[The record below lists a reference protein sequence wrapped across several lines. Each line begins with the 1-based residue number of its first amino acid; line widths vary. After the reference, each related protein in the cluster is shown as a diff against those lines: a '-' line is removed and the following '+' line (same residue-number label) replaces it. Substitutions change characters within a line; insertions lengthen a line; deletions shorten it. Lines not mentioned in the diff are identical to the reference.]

1 MRVALD
7 LGVLAHSRGG
17 VARYVRGLARGL
29 RTVLGDGGDRLTLV
43 DVPASHPGAAAP
55 EEADAV
61 LADPAYLRV
70 PLLRRVPIRRGW
82 ERASR
87 PARLQRLLDGVD
99 VYHHGGTQPCS
110 PESAVSVITL
120 FDTSGWEHPEWH
132 AESTLGYCAEE
143 LRMVRGGS
151 RLLAIS
157 AWAAGRAEQY
167 LGLPAGSVGVAQG
180 AADAMFTPGRPEA
193 GVLAGLGLS
202 DGGYLLHVGSFVPRK
217 NIPLL
222 LEAYR
227 EASRGGGGRLP
238 LVMVGA
244 EAWGGVP
251 TPEGEGVRAVR
262 AADDRTLLALYR
274 GARCLLLPSR
284 YEGLGLPVLEA
295 LACGTAV
302 VCSSAAALPETLGG
316 SGLLLDPDD
325 RGAWTEAIASLED
338 PDYTAEL
345 AELARNAPRRT
356 WDDTAREALAFYRK
370 VAPR

>member
-1 MRVALD
+1 VRVALD

-17 VARYVRGLARGL
+17 VARYVRGLAGG
-29 RTVLGDGGDRLTLV
+29 LGDLLRGGDRLTLV
-43 DVPASHPGAAAP
+43 DVPASHPGAAVP

-61 LADPAYLRV
+61 LADPPYLRV
-70 PLLRRVPIRRGW
+70 PLLRRVPLRRGW

-87 PARLQRLLDGVD
+87 PARLRRLLGATDI
-99 VYHHGGTQPCS
+99 YHHGGTQPCS

-132 AESTLGYCAEE
+132 AESTLDFCAEE

-157 AWAAGRAEQY
+157 DWAADRAEQY
-167 LGLPAGSVGVAQG
+167 LGLPAGSVGVARG
-180 AADAMFTPGRPEA
+180 AADSMFTPGRPEA
-193 GVLAGLGLS
+193 GLLAGMGLS

-227 EASRGGGGRLP
+227 EARGRGTRLP

-274 GARCLLLPSR
+274 GARGLLLPSR

-338 PDYTAEL
+338 PDHAAEL
-345 AELARNAPRRT
+345 TELARKAPRRT
-356 WDDTAREALAFYRK
+356 WADTARAAAAFYRE

>member
-1 MRVALD
+1 VRVALD

-17 VARYVRGLARGL
+17 VARYVRGLAGGL
-29 RTVLGDGGDRLTLV
+29 EDVLRYGDRLTLV
-43 DVPASHPGAAAP
+43 DVPASHPGAVML

-61 LADPAYLRV
+61 LPDPVYLRI
-70 PLLRRVPIRRGW
+70 PLLRRVPMRMGW

-87 PARLQRLLDGVD
+87 PARLRRLLDGVD

-110 PESAVSVITL
+110 PETAVSVITL

-132 AESTLGYCAEE
+132 AGSTLRYCAEE

-157 AWAAGRAEQY
+157 DWAAGRAEQY

-180 AADAMFTPGRPEA
+180 AADAMFAPSIPDPRI
-193 GVLAGLGLS
+193 LAGLGLS

-217 NIPLL
+217 NIPVL

-227 EASRGGGGRLP
+227 EARDRGTRLP

-244 EAWGGVP
+244 ERWGDVP
-251 TPEGEGVRAVR
+251 IPEGKGVKAIR

-325 RGAWTEAIASLED
+325 REAWTEVMASLED
-338 PDYTAEL
+338 SDYAAEL
-345 AELARNAPRRT
+345 TELARKAPRRT
-356 WDDTAREALAFYRK
+356 WADTARAAAAFYRK

>member
-7 LGVLAHSRGG
+7 VGVLAHSRGG
-17 VARYVRGLARGL
+17 VARYVRGLAGGL
-29 RTVLGDGGDRLTLV
+29 RGELEGSGGRLDLV
-43 DVPASHPGAAAP
+43 DVPASHPGADVPA
-55 EEADAV
+55 EADAV
-61 LADPAYLRV
+61 LAEPAYLRI
-70 PLLRRVPIRRGW
+70 PLLRRIPIRKGW

-87 PARLQRLLDGVD
+87 PARLGRLLDGVD

-132 AESTLGYCAEE
+132 AESTVGYCAEE
-143 LRMVRGGS
+143 LRMVRRGS

-157 AWAAGRAEQY
+157 AWAAGRAERY
-167 LGLPAGSVGVAQG
+167 LGLPEGSVGVAAG
-180 AADAMFTPGRPEA
+180 AADALFTPGRPEA

-222 LEAYR
+222 LDAYR
-227 EASRGGGGRLP
+227 EARGRGTRLP

-244 EAWGGVP
+244 EAWGGVA
-251 TPEGEGVRAVR
+251 TPAGDGVRAIR

-325 RGAWTEAIASLED
+325 REAWTEAIASLGD
-338 PDYTAEL
+338 PGRAAEL
-345 AELARNAPRRT
+345 TVLSRKAPRRT
-356 WDDTAREALAFYRK
+356 WADTAREAVAFYRK
-370 VAPR
+370 VASR